1 MVRETRRGDTLA
13 VFAGVAVRCRI
24 GTTRK
29 NSLKKSSG
37 LEKSPIWA
45 MRLAEEILRLGHD
58 KFGIQGTNKFE
69 IGVDVDESERHG
81 ES

>member
-1 MVRETRRGDTLA
+1 M
-13 VFAGVAVRCRI
+13 
-24 GTTRK
+24 
-29 NSLKKSSG
+29 KKSSG